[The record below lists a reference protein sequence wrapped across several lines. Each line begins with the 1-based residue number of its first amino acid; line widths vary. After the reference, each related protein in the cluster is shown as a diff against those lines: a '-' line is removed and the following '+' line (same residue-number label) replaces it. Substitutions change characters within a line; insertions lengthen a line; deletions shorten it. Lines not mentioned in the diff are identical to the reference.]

1 MIRVGYFLP
10 AGEDVIAEIRS
21 ALDPDWTLVTDPTGR
36 DLDFV
41 IAARMTREAIQ
52 SAPRLRLIQ
61 LPGVGSDKTDLAAAA
76 ERGIPVCEG
85 AAGSDEEVAEFT
97 ILLMLAVSRRL
108 VEIVNRT
115 RQGDWKPWGWRTR
128 SLSLHGKQLGIAG
141 MGRIGRQVA
150 RRAEAFGMRVASG
163 PVDSLLEDSD
173 YLSLHCPLK
182 PETRHLL
189 NRDRIARMKPGA
201 ILINTARGELVDEA
215 ALIDALRSG
224 HLAGAGLDVMEL
236 EPPEAGNP
244 LLAMEQVICTPHL
257 ATGTIDSLRA
267 KARFYAEN
275 IRRVLRG
282 AEPMARIAGGATI
295 EQ

>member
-10 AGEDVIAEIRS
+10 AGEDVIAEIRR
-21 ALDPDWTLVTDPTGR
+21 ALDPDWELVTDPLAR

-41 IAARMTREAIQ
+41 IAARMNREAIE

-61 LPGVGSDKTDLAAAA
+61 LPGVGSDKVDLAAAA

-85 AAGSDEEVAEFT
+85 AAGSNEEVAEFT
-97 ILLMLAVSRRL
+97 ILLMLAVSRHI
-108 VEIVNRT
+108 VEITNRT
-115 RQGDWKPWGWRTR
+115 RSGGWKPWGWRTR
-128 SLSLHGKQLGIAG
+128 SHSLHGKQLGIVG
-141 MGRIGRQVA
+141 MGRIGREVA
-150 RRAEAFGMRVASG
+150 RRAEAFGMHVAAG
-163 PVDSLLEDSD
+163 PVDELLESSD

-189 NRDRIARMKPGA
+189 NRERIARMKPHA
-201 ILINTARGELVDEA
+201 ILINTARGELVDES
-215 ALIDALRSG
+215 ALIEALRSG
-224 HLAGAGLDVMEL
+224 HLAGAGLDVLER
-236 EPPEAGNP
+236 EPPEPGNP
-244 LLAMEQVICTPHL
+244 LLEMDQVICTPHL

-267 KARFYAEN
+267 KAAFYAEN

-282 AEPMARIAGGATI
+282 AEPMGRVIRFTK